1 VTPFGFHYQAEIITS
16 RNQNSV
22 ENSALAFTPQ
32 STGNDICLE
41 AALRIHPQLAQ
52 YDAWIVAT
60 IHDQII
66 VDCPIEHAKVV
77 GELMEREMLA
87 AGKLVVGDVLVME
100 AEPEYG
106 FVWSEKMGP
115 KDWDDW
121 LQENLKVSQRN
132 PKVLVS

>member
-1 VTPFGFHYQAEIITS
+1 
-16 RNQNSV
+16 
-22 ENSALAFTPQ
+22 
-32 STGNDICLE
+32 LE

-66 VDCPIEHAKVV
+66 VDCPIEHAKTV

-115 KDWDDW
+115 KEWDNW
-121 LQENLKVSQRN
+121 LQANLKVSEEN
-132 PKVLVS
+132 SKVLVS